1 MEMLNAMQKFVQ
13 ESIDKG
19 ATSIEDVHKRLE
31 SMPLDFLAQITPLE
45 NIAKGS
51 KEILNRSTGNVY
63 ESIRLVN
70 MKVGE
75 IAARMLGQED
85 AKETSA

>member
-1 MEMLNAMQKFVQ
+1 
-13 ESIDKG
+13 
-19 ATSIEDVHKRLE
+19 
-31 SMPLDFLAQITPLE
+31 LAQITPLE
-45 NIAKGS
+45 DVAQGS

-63 ESIRLVN
+63 ETIRLVN

-75 IAARMLGQED
+75 IAARMLGQEH